1 MWSTLSEAI
10 EMTAGSIPS
19 PAVQHRELQTP
30 EGPIHYVEA
39 GSGAPVL
46 LIHGGHGAWVHW
58 IANIDALARHRRVLA
73 LDLPGFG
80 HSYGTEHR
88 PEVADYAAAVSS
100 FIEALG
106 LRNTALVGFSFGTL
120 VAATVASNEPGAVST
135 LTLINPP
142 GIGERTAAANALP
155 ERLSALAKEQGLH
168 AGVAGS
174 LNEVMLNNK
183 HLINPALIDLI
194 ADCVTRTR
202 HATRSLSRKS
212 QMIPILEKVS
222 QNTMVLLGA
231 KDPYHCHELDG
242 RSARIN
248 RALGT
253 ESVKV
258 IGDAAHWVQY
268 DQPDIFNQTLLE
280 FISV

>member
-1 MWSTLSEAI
+1 
-10 EMTAGSIPS
+10 MTAGSIPS
-19 PAVQHRELQTP
+19 PVVQHRELQTAG
-30 EGPIHYVEA
+30 GPIHYVEA
-39 GSGAPVL
+39 GAGDPVL

-58 IANIDALARHRRVLA
+58 IANIDALAENRRVLA

-80 HSYGTEHR
+80 HSYV
-88 PEVADYAAAVSS
+88 PERRLELSGYAAVVSS

-120 VAATVASNEPGAVST
+120 VSATVASNEPAAVAS

-142 GIGERTAAANALP
+142 GIGDRTAQAMALP

-168 AGVAGS
+168 AGVAGT
-174 LNEVMLNNK
+174 LNEVMLCNR

-194 ADCVTRTR
+194 ADCVKRTR
-202 HATRSLSRKS
+202 HATRSLSRQS

-222 QNTMVLLGA
+222 QKTMVLLGA
-231 KDPYHCHELDG
+231 KDPYHCHELGG

-248 RALGT
+248 RALGAD
-253 ESVKV
+253 SVKV
-258 IGDAAHWVQY
+258 VNDAAHWVQY
-268 DQPDIFNQTLLE
+268 DRPDSFNQTLLE
-280 FISV
+280 FIS

>member
-1 MWSTLSEAI
+1 MA
-10 EMTAGSIPS
+10 AGLIPT
-19 PAVQHRELQTP
+19 PAVRHHELQTP
-30 EGPIHYVEA
+30 QGPIHYVEA
-39 GSGAPVL
+39 GSGDPVL

-80 HSYGTEHR
+80 HSYGTDQR
-88 PEVADYAAAVSS
+88 PELADYAAAVSS
-100 FIEALG
+100 LIKALG
-106 LRNTALVGFSFGTL
+106 LRNVALAGFSFGTL
-120 VAATVASNEPGAVST
+120 VAATAASNEPDAVSS

-174 LNEVMLNNK
+174 LNEVMLFNK

-202 HATRSLSRKS
+202 HATRSLSRQS

-222 QNTMVLLGA
+222 QRTMVLLGA
-231 KDPYHCHELDG
+231 KDPYHCHELEG
-242 RSARIN
+242 RGARIN

-258 IGDAAHWVQY
+258 IDDAAHWAQY
-268 DQPDIFNQTLLE
+268 DQSDLFNRTLLE
-280 FISV
+280 FISA